1 MGEGR
6 GVRKWGRYRGIE
18 AETKPLGQK
27 NVGQRTDRGLAEN
40 KERDRAIETRTMGT
54 ERLGL
59 EQREGANQSFYPAS
73 KLAV

>member
-1 MGEGR
+1 M
-6 GVRKWGRYRGIE
+6 RKWGRYRGIE

-54 ERLGL
+54 ERRGWAWNSEMGL
-59 EQREGANQSFYPAS
+59 ISSFILPHS
-73 KLAV
+73 